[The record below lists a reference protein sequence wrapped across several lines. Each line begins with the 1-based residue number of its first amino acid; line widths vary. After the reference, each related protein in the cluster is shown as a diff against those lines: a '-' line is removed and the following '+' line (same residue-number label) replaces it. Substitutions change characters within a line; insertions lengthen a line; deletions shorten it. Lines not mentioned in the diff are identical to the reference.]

1 MIVTMKNI
9 INQAT
14 TSTLKAVPLAVMLAM
29 SPLNNVNADNKVNN
43 DKVEKNNT
51 ELVVDP
57 QQQSMGTIVESRVY
71 YDANKEGVWHMVSY
85 RDLDGNPNTIEK
97 VTLSGEG
104 ENIMFQDYNCT
115 RVYEG
120 CIDFYEGESDR
131 YLGKAPAKWIV
142 VGKGGSGFAI
152 VNDGLHRDL
161 KAFATSNRNNNA
173 MNYLQSELG
182 IYWSMHTGDLK
193 EKDDYRLVN
202 YTPQHR
208 GSLFLYKDVAGEH
221 ANFRVRLYTSDN
233 NDDNY
238 EYMTVQAYDKK
249 TGERVSSELEVAL
262 VSSQEFIIKPDH
274 PTSATIQAGRLGVAV
289 SRVGSDKSER
299 YTIFDN
305 NLAIAIDD
313 LQGIEADNCEL
324 QGRNEENWI
333 PMGLIDIDAE
343 RLNRMNEI
351 DLHLIN
357 HEIKDKF
364 VY

>member
-14 TSTLKAVPLAVMLAM
+14 TSALKAVPLAVMLAM
-29 SPLNNVNADNKVNN
+29 SPLNKVQSENNTVKNADK
-43 DKVEKNNT
+43 DKT
-51 ELVVDP
+51 EVVATP
-57 QQQSMGTIVESRVY
+57 QQQSMGTVVESKVY
-71 YDANKEGVWHMVSY
+71 YDANREGVWHMVTY

-104 ENIMFQDYNCT
+104 EKLMFKDYDCT
-115 RVYEG
+115 LVCDGY
-120 CIDFYEGESDR
+120 INFYEGDSDR
-131 YLGKAPAKWIV
+131 HLQKAPAKWIV
-142 VGKGGSGFAI
+142 VRKEESGFAI
-152 VNDGLHRDL
+152 VNDGLHKDL
-161 KAFATSNRNNNA
+161 KTFVTSNRNNNA
-173 MNYLQSELG
+173 MKYIQSELG
-182 IYWSMHTGDLK
+182 ICWSLDKGTIKGK
-193 EKDDYRLVN
+193 NDYRLVS

-221 ANFRVRLYTSDN
+221 ANFRIRLYSSDG

-249 TGERVSSELEVAL
+249 TGERVSSELEVAE
-262 VSSQEFIIKPDH
+262 VSSQEFIIKPNH
-274 PTSATIQAGRLGVAV
+274 PTSATIKAGRLGVVV

-299 YTIFDN
+299 YSIFDN

-324 QGRNEENWI
+324 VGLNAESWM

-343 RLNRMNEI
+343 RLNRMNEMN
-351 DLHLIN
+351 LKLIN
-357 HEIKDKF
+357 YEIKDKF

>member
-161 KAFATSNRNNNA
+161 
-173 MNYLQSELG
+173 
-182 IYWSMHTGDLK
+182 
-193 EKDDYRLVN
+193 
-202 YTPQHR
+202 
-208 GSLFLYKDVAGEH
+208 
-221 ANFRVRLYTSDN
+221 
-233 NDDNY
+233 
-238 EYMTVQAYDKK
+238 
-249 TGERVSSELEVAL
+249 
-262 VSSQEFIIKPDH
+262 
-274 PTSATIQAGRLGVAV
+274 
-289 SRVGSDKSER
+289 
-299 YTIFDN
+299 
-305 NLAIAIDD
+305 
-313 LQGIEADNCEL
+313 
-324 QGRNEENWI
+324 
-333 PMGLIDIDAE
+333 
-343 RLNRMNEI
+343 
-351 DLHLIN
+351 
-357 HEIKDKF
+357 
-364 VY
+364 